1 MILVDSNV
9 LLDIFTADPD
19 WLPWSQSALAD
30 ALLAGPVGINQLV
43 YAEVSVAYAD
53 LAQLDAVLSRLK
65 IQRVDLPWEAAHLAG
80 QAFVTYRRKGGVKT
94 APLPDFYIGAH
105 AQSAGLALLTRD
117 ASRYSTYFP
126 KVTLISPQ
134 K

>member
-19 WLPWSQSALAD
+19 WLSWSQSALAD

-43 YAEVSVAYAD
+43 YAEVSTAFKNPAD
-53 LAQLDAVLSRLK
+53 LDAVLLRMK
-65 IQRVDLPWEAAHLAG
+65 IQRADLPWEAAHLAAM
-80 QAFVTYRRKGGVKT
+80 AFVAYRRKGGLKT
-94 APLPDFYIGAH
+94 SPLPDFYIHAH
-105 AQSAGLALLTRD
+105 AQSSNLTLLTRD
-117 ASRYSTYFP
+117 AKRCRTYFP
-126 KVTLISPQ
+126 KVKLIAP